1 MMKRICCFCLALAV
15 SGASALAAVVPGTP
29 QDVFLRSLA
38 QQNSAPEGIVYQV
51 PDDKLEPGQLYHD
64 VSADGDTRV
73 TRQRVVGSVRSDANA
88 EMNYDVTY
96 RYVSKRGQTPG
107 KLECTQKNY
116 RIAINQTLSPNAVQ
130 TAKNFDL
137 NVDTLKKYDR
147 AVLTAHE
154 QQHAD
159 DLEKYPIM
167 FYFPAGDFR
176 GRMSEAE
183 EVELLNKIDIVENG
197 YIEAVKILEGRAV
210 KAEVVEKKKQIDAER
225 SSVSDG
231 SQTLH
236 SLFDLLFLGNE
247 RDISRQR
254 WDNVSSAILAEKCI
268 LYTAKEDIK
277 DRRDVSIGT
286 TYEQAYEQYRN
297 EEIINA
303 CANYETKIVN
313 LYQYFH
319 NLQYKYDPNKKSVE
333 TGVSIKGGKV
343 SRTKNDATYAINNF
357 YEWLVEA
364 ERVLGELPQSCTA
377 GSCANRSE
385 ALFYTVAVR
394 DKIVKGQELKD
405 KEQIIAK
412 VIYLRN
418 LATPGF
424 VGAYLLNKEFFIKVT
439 EKKADVV
446 EKFISLLSSN
456 FNDNPLVEVLAC
468 MLVEEFPVGGA
479 VYANQKRH
487 AIFMNNGYVPKS
499 HDTPDKRGDYKWK
512 HYRQEII
519 KAMKEKYM
527 ETVNDFRKQAKRA
540 REK

>member
-1 MMKRICCFCLALAV
+1 
-15 SGASALAAVVPGTP
+15 
-29 QDVFLRSLA
+29 
-38 QQNSAPEGIVYQV
+38 
-51 PDDKLEPGQLYHD
+51 
-64 VSADGDTRV
+64 
-73 TRQRVVGSVRSDANA
+73 
-88 EMNYDVTY
+88 MNYDATY
-96 RYVSKRGQTPG
+96 RYESKRGQTTG
-107 KLECTQKNY
+107 TLKCTHKDY
-116 RIAINQTLSPNAVQ
+116 KTAINQTLSTNAVE

-137 NVDTLKKYDR
+137 NVNTLETYES

-154 QQHAD
+154 KQHED
-159 DLEKYPIM
+159 DLMKYPIM
-167 FYFPAGDFR
+167 FYYPAGNFTCR
-176 GRMSEAE
+176 RSEAE
-183 EVELLNKIDIVENG
+183 DVELLNKIDIVENG
-197 YIEAVKILEGRAV
+197 HIEALKILEARAV
-210 KAEVVEKKKQIDAER
+210 KAEMVKKEEQIDKER
-225 SSVSDG
+225 SSVTDG
-231 SQTLH
+231 SQPLH
-236 SLFDLLFLGNE
+236 SLFDLLFLGHKL
-247 RDISRQR
+247 DISRQR
-254 WDNVSSAILAEKCI
+254 WANVSSAILAEKCI
-268 LYTAKEDIK
+268 LYGSKVDIK
-277 DRRDVSIGT
+277 DRQEKSIGT
-286 TYEQAYEQYRN
+286 TYEQAYEQYRD
-297 EEIINA
+297 EDIIKA
-303 CANYETKIVN
+303 CANYEKKIVN

-319 NLQYKYDPNKKSVE
+319 NLQYKYDPNKKSVK
-333 TGVSIKGGKV
+333 TSVSIKGGKV
-343 SRTKNDATYAINNF
+343 ARTKSDATYAINNF

-394 DKIVKGQELKD
+394 DKIAKGQELKD
-405 KEQIIAK
+405 KEKIIAK
-412 VIYLRN
+412 VIYLRD

-479 VYANQKRH
+479 VYANKKRH

-512 HYRQEII
+512 HYRQDII

>member
-137 NVDTLKKYDR
+137 NVDTLEKYDR

-183 EVELLNKIDIVENG
+183 EDELLNKIDIVENG
-197 YIEAVKILEGRAV
+197 YIEALKILEGRAV

-231 SQTLH
+231 SQPLH

-277 DRRDVSIGT
+277 DRSDVSIGT

-297 EEIINA
+297 EDIINA
-303 CANYETKIVN
+303 CANYEKKIVN

-319 NLQYKYDPNKKSVE
+319 NLQYKYDPNKKSIE
-333 TGVSIKGGKV
+333 TGVTIKGGKV

-377 GSCANRSE
+377 DSCANRSE

-405 KEQIIAK
+405 NEKIIAK

-479 VYANQKRH
+479 VYANKKRH

-499 HDTPDKRGDYKWK
+499 HDTPDKRGDYKWN

-519 KAMKEKYM
+519 KAMKEEYM
-527 ETVNDFRKQAKRA
+527 ETVNDLRKQAKRA